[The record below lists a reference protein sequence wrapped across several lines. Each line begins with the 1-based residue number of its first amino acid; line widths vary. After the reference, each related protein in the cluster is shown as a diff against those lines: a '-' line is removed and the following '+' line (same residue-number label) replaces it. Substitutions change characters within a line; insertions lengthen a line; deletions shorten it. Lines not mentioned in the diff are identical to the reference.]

1 MFLKSNRVMETND
14 RITAIL
20 ACLRE
25 GVAGIYTQKK
35 LNELDE
41 ELGIQD

>member
-1 MFLKSNRVMETND
+1 MND

-20 ACLRE
+20 VHLR
-25 GVAGIYTQKK
+25 GDIAKIYIQKK

-41 ELGIQD
+41 EIDI